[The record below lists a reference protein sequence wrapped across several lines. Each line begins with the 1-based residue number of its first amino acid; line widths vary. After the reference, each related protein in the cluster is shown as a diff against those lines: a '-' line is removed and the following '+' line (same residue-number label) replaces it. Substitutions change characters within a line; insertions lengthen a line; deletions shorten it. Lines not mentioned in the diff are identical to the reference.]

1 MKNTAAQFF
10 IDETTKA
17 FAKNRN
23 MKVEDMPKEDIDRI
37 GIMMRKQEQFNVA
50 MDAMTG
56 FGKQILED
64 MANAWL
70 NNLKQQE
77 LVGDDDE
84 HELAV
89 DPIMSIEELV
99 DHLNFEV
106 FRHMYPAISFEDG
119 GDRITVTIK
128 AE

>member
-70 NNLKQQE
+70 KTENESSLRKFKTA
-77 LVGDDDE
+77 G
-84 HELAV
+84 A
-89 DPIMSIEELV
+89 LV

-119 GDRITVTIK
+119 GDRITVNVK